1 MGKIITSLTFQL
13 CPSSKRDRGVK
24 IMSEIEGASCAV
36 LRQGGSASPGEMA
49 DCITLRVREKKESY
63 RRYNFERSQE
73 EAFATF
79 FDLAQEFTTID
90 SLYQICTTVPK
101 EFFSLDSKIYIIEPK
116 RSTLELVCTS
126 RLGLIPPHERG
137 NHGAVVVENP
147 VETEE
152 SWFFPIRGN
161 EALWDALPF
170 FGSGS
175 ILGLFEVF
183 PKEGVNEPKLFFLEK
198 FTNRIGYNL
207 HQKLLVQQNMNHIKF
222 INQLVSDIEHNVITP
237 NLYYKLFLIRLKKM
251 IENYKNIEDL
261 TRKMVEDSSVCEA
274 VAQSLQSAA
283 EILRETNSAL
293 QTEYSALFKHY
304 EHTSLFLETLF
315 RRDHFQKGTYVLR
328 KQSCNFRTEI
338 IKPLIDRYAGQFQ
351 RKAITID
358 DRIEN
363 VPDEQV
369 TLFVDKGLISQVFDN
384 FFSNALK
391 YTGEAKCESGQPIRT
406 FSLNRQIIQGAF
418 GEDKPGV
425 RFNFS
430 TTGKPLSR
438 EECDRVFEEG
448 FRAGSSSERGRGHGL
463 HFVKNVVEI
472 HGGMVGC
479 EPQPDGN
486 LLYLILPFK
495 K

>member
-1 MGKIITSLTFQL
+1 
-13 CPSSKRDRGVK
+13 
-24 IMSEIEGASCAV
+24 MSEIQQPPCDIC
-36 LRQGGSASPGEMA
+36 LQGVGVSPQELEE
-49 DCITLRVREKKESY
+49 CIAFRVREKKESY

-90 SLYQICTTVPK
+90 SLYQICVSVPK
-101 EFFSLDSKIYIIEPK
+101 EFFNLDSRIYIIEPK
-116 RSTLELVCTS
+116 LSQLELVCTS
-126 RLGLIPPHERG
+126 ERGLIPPAERG
-137 NHGAVVVENP
+137 NHSAVVVENP
-147 VETEE
+147 VEAEE

-161 EALWDALPF
+161 LALMDMLPF
-170 FGSGS
+170 FGRSS
-175 ILGLFEVF
+175 VLGLFEVL
-183 PKEGVNEPKLFFLEK
+183 PKHRVDERKEFFLEK

-207 HQKLLVQQNMNHIKF
+207 HQKLLVQQNIDHIKF

-237 NLYYKLFLIRLKKM
+237 NLYYKLFLIRLRKM

-261 TRKMVEDSSVCEA
+261 TREMVENPSVCEA
-274 VAQSLQSAA
+274 VAQTLQNAG
-283 EILRETNSAL
+283 ETLRETNRGLQAEYFAL
-293 QTEYSALFKHY
+293 SKHY

-315 RRDHFQKGTYVLR
+315 RKDHFQKGTYVLR

-338 IKPLIDRYAGQFQ
+338 IKPLIDRYASKFETKG
-351 RKAITID
+351 ITVD

-391 YTGEAKCESGQPIRT
+391 YTGQSRDDSGQTIRF
-406 FSLNRQIIQGAF
+406 FSLNRQIIQDAF

-425 RFNFS
+425 RLNFF

-438 EECDRVFEEG
+438 EECSRVFEEG
-448 FRAGSSSERGRGHGL
+448 YRAVGGSAESGRGHGL
-463 HFVKNVVEI
+463 HFVKNVIEI

-479 EPQPDGN
+479 EPQTNGN